1 MDVPRGFSRLEIERF
16 ECPSGC
22 AAARRS
28 TRHTAVERFAGFPPL
43 IVFRVDR
50 ARFFREQIKEAGH
63 RAEGRRRPVR
73 RARDCGTDALPFTR
87 RLPVRHQ
94 HRPTVAADSA
104 RPRHVRDERFGEQ
117 HFSSQS
123 VEHVEESISISLDQQ
138 SARLA
143 MKSSVDEHWRLVRV
157 PVVEI
162 MGRELIVPL
171 QPPCIRIEREH
182 RGAVQVVALAL
193 ISVVVGTRIARG
205 PVEQPRL
212 RIVRTRQPRRG
223 ASVLDRAANPRLR
236 AVLTRRRHRP
246 ESPDAFAGRRTV
258 SVEKSADA
266 FVSAGYAGDHE
277 IVDDQRR
284 AGGAVVLP
292 RVGHLDVPQQ
302 LAGVAVQRDHVCVVR
317 DHEHAVAEGRNASID
332 PAGRVTGQPRR
343 ARAAVM
349 PDPTAAAGIE
359 RERFVDRRDVHDA
372 VDDDRRRLQRTR
384 SSLNR
389 EHPFRRE
396 ALDRLRVDLIERA
409 ESIPAQVSMVGRPL
423 AGSGPRDVGEA

>member
-1 MDVPRGFSRLEIERF
+1 
-16 ECPSGC
+16 
-22 AAARRS
+22 
-28 TRHTAVERFAGFPPL
+28 
-43 IVFRVDR
+43 
-50 ARFFREQIKEAGH
+50 
-63 RAEGRRRPVR
+63 
-73 RARDCGTDALPFTR
+73 
-87 RLPVRHQ
+87 
-94 HRPTVAADSA
+94 
-104 RPRHVRDERFGEQ
+104 
-117 HFSSQS
+117 
-123 VEHVEESISISLDQQ
+123 
-138 SARLA
+138 

-236 AVLTRRRHRP
+236 AMLTRRRHRP

-302 LAGVAVQRDHVCVVR
+302 LAGVAVQRDQVRVVR
-317 DHEHAVAEGRNASID
+317 DHEHAIAERRNAAID
-332 PAGRVTGQPRR
+332 AGRRIAGQALRPRT
-343 ARAAVM
+343 AVV
-349 PDPTAAAGIE
+349 PDLTAALRVE
-359 RERFVDRRDVHDA
+359 RERFVRRRDVHHT
-372 VDDDRRRLQRTR
+372 VDDDRRHLERAR
-384 SSLNR
+384 SALNR

-396 ALDRLRVDLIERA
+396 AVDGRGVDLVERT
-409 ESIPAQVSMVGRPL
+409 ESIAAQVSVVRRPRARL
-423 AGSGPRDVGEA
+423 GLRDVGKGDGVIRSRGLRGGSR